1 MSNYRHNP
9 KITSVD
15 RTYNI
20 HSSNMVLNT
29 ITTHMENTMK
39 KRPIFHNDTAIKNAL
54 LLFGQGWTTGRI
66 AKKMKVS
73 EATIY
78 NWKNKFPKYAVRK
91 VTTTTNLAKN
101 GTLTTTTIK
110 PAVTKS
116 TVKSTVLHE
125 VTITLDGRM
134 HKNLMDLATYEV
146 RTVSDQVKY
155 LVHRELERIERNSKN
170 IPF

>member
-1 MSNYRHNP
+1 MSIYRHNP
-9 KITSVD
+9 KITGVD
-15 RTYNI
+15 NTYNI
-20 HSSNMVLNT
+20 HICNMVLNT
-29 ITTHMENTMK
+29 ITTHMENIMK

-73 EATIY
+73 EATVY
-78 NWKNKFPKYAVRK
+78 NWKKKHPKYAVRK
-91 VTTTTNLAKN
+91 VTTTNLAKN

-110 PAVTKS
+110 PVVTKS
-116 TVKSTVLHE
+116 TVKSTTLHE
-125 VTITLDGRM
+125 ITITLDSGM

-155 LVHRELERIERNSKN
+155 LVHRELERVERNSKN

>member
-1 MSNYRHNP
+1 
-9 KITSVD
+9 
-15 RTYNI
+15 
-20 HSSNMVLNT
+20 
-29 ITTHMENTMK
+29 MENIMK
-39 KRPIFHNDTAIKNAL
+39 RKAIFHNDTAIKNAL

-73 EATIY
+73 EATVY
-78 NWKNKFPKYAVRK
+78 NWRIKFPKYAVRK
-91 VTTTTNLAKN
+91 VVTTNLTKN

-110 PAVTKS
+110 PVITKS
-116 TVKSTVLHE
+116 TNLHE
-125 VTITLDGRM
+125 VTITLNNKL

-146 RTVSDQVKY
+146 RTVSDQVTY

>member
-1 MSNYRHNP
+1 
-9 KITSVD
+9 
-15 RTYNI
+15 
-20 HSSNMVLNT
+20 MVLNT

-39 KRPIFHNDTAIKNAL
+39 RRPLFHNDTAIKNAL
-54 LLFGQGWTTGRI
+54 LLFGQGWKTGRI

-73 EATIY
+73 EATVY

-91 VTTTTNLAKN
+91 VTTTTNLTKN

-110 PAVTKS
+110 PVIAKS
-116 TVKSTVLHE
+116 TVKSTILHE
-125 VTITLDGRM
+125 ITIALDGGM

-155 LVHRELERIERNSKN
+155 LVHRELERVERNSKN

>member
-1 MSNYRHNP
+1 
-9 KITSVD
+9 
-15 RTYNI
+15 
-20 HSSNMVLNT
+20 
-29 ITTHMENTMK
+29 MENTMK

-91 VTTTTNLAKN
+91 VTTTT
-101 GTLTTTTIK
+101 TIK

-125 VTITLDGRM
+125 VTITLDGKM

>member
-1 MSNYRHNP
+1 M
-9 KITSVD
+9 D
-15 RTYNI
+15 RVSLSLI
-20 HSSNMVLNT
+20 SNMVFNT
-29 ITTHMENTMK
+29 ITYNMEKLIMK
-39 KRPIFHNDTAIKNAL
+39 KRAIFHNENDIKNAL
-54 LLFGQGWTTGRI
+54 LLFGQGWTTRRI

-91 VTTTTNLAKN
+91 VTTTNLAKN

-110 PAVTKS
+110 PVITKS

-125 VTITLDGRM
+125 ITITLDRKM
-134 HKNLMDLATYEV
+134 HKHLMDLATYEV
-146 RTVSDQVKY
+146 RTISDQVKY
-155 LVHRELERIERNSKN
+155 LVHRELERVERNSKN

>member
-1 MSNYRHNP
+1 MSIYRHNP

-15 RTYNI
+15 NTYNI
-20 HSSNMVLNT
+20 HICNMVLNT
-29 ITTHMENTMK
+29 ITTHMENIMK

-73 EATIY
+73 EATVY
-78 NWKNKFPKYAVRK
+78 NWKKRHPKYAVKK
-91 VTTTTNLAKN
+91 VTTTTNLTKN

-110 PAVTKS
+110 PVVTKS
-116 TVKSTVLHE
+116 TVKSTNVHE
-125 VTITLDGRM
+125 ITITLNGKM

-155 LVHRELERIERNSKN
+155 LVQRELERIERNKKN

>member
-9 KITSVD
+9 KIASVD

-29 ITTHMENTMK
+29 ITTHMENIMK
-39 KRPIFHNDTAIKNAL
+39 KRPIFHDDTAIKNAL

-78 NWKNKFPKYAVRK
+78 NWRGKFPKYAVRK
-91 VTTTTNLAKN
+91 VTTNLTKN
-101 GTLTTTTIK
+101 GAVTTTTIK
-110 PAVTKS
+110 PVMTKS
-116 TVKSTVLHE
+116 TTLVNVHE
-125 VTITLDGRM
+125 VTIGLTSKV
-134 HKNLMDLATYEV
+134 HKSLIDLATYEV

-155 LVHRELERIERNSKN
+155 LVHRELERVERNSKN

>member
-1 MSNYRHNP
+1 M
-9 KITSVD
+9 D
-15 RTYNI
+15 RFRSIRIN
-20 HSSNMVLNT
+20 NMVLNN
-29 ITTHMENTMK
+29 ITTHMENMMK
-39 KRPIFHNDTAIKNAL
+39 RKVIFHNDNAIKNAL

-66 AKKMKVS
+66 AKKMRVS
-73 EATIY
+73 EATVY
-78 NWKNKFPKYAVRK
+78 NWKKRHPKYAVRK

-110 PAVTKS
+110 PVIAKS
-116 TVKSTVLHE
+116 TVKSTILHE
-125 VTITLDGRM
+125 ITIALDGGM

-155 LVHRELERIERNSKN
+155 LVHRELERVERNSKN

>member
-1 MSNYRHNP
+1 MSIYRHNP

-29 ITTHMENTMK
+29 ITTHMENIMK

-73 EATIY
+73 EATVY
-78 NWKNKFPKYAVRK
+78 NWKKRHPKYAVRK
-91 VTTTTNLAKN
+91 VTTTNLAKN
-101 GTLTTTTIK
+101 GALTTNTIN
-110 PAVTKS
+110 PVVTKS
-116 TVKSTVLHE
+116 TIKSTTLHE
-125 VTITLDGRM
+125 ITITLDGKM

-155 LVHRELERIERNSKN
+155 LVHRELERVERNSKN